1 MSPENLKKEFGDK
14 FYKFLIT
21 IHPQDIVGELA
32 GKGANSAWAARQVK
46 EQIIDSLKKELKKL
60 QEEKSES
67 EEEKSE
73 DSEKL
78 SAKPRT
84 IAKTL
89 PKEDSFGM
97 FGKSASEGSREL
109 AGILGY

>member
-1 MSPENLKKEFGDK
+1 SE
-14 FYKFLIT
+14 
-21 IHPQDIVGELA
+21 
-32 GKGANSAWAARQVK
+32 
-46 EQIIDSLKKELKKL
+46 IDSLKKELKKL